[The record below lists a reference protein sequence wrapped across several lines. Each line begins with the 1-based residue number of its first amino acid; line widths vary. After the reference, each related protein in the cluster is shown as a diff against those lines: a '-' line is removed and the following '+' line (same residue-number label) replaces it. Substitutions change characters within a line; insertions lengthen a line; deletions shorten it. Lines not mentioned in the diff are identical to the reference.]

1 MTLRVRTVLPGEG
14 HYTEAVD
21 AARQAVA
28 RAPGGYEPLLVQ
40 GLAHELAAVIRRS
53 DTETDH

>member
-1 MTLRVRTVLPGEG
+1 MLPGEG

-53 DTETDH
+53 DTEADH